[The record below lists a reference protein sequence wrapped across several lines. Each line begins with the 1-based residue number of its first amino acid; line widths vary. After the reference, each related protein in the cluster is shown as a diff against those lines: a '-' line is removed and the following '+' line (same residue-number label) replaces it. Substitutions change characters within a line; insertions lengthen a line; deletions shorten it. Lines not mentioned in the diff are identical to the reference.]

1 MSPDP
6 DRLSS
11 NPLLRP
17 PPAPVANAGE
27 RAFDAVAA
35 AASVRD
41 AGVPTDEPWCDTA
54 RAVFGAS
61 EFVARVAER
70 QPAAFA
76 ELAAAGMPAP
86 GDADALARR
95 LEETVAATLI
105 DAEDE
110 PGLMRAL
117 RRFRALE
124 SARIAW
130 RDLTGQATIDATLA
144 AQSALADACIRVTL
158 ARLEVWAQARHGVPR
173 DAAGQPQSLV
183 VLGMGKLG
191 GGELNFS
198 SDIDLILLYGEPG
211 TTDGDRPLE
220 HDAYFMR
227 LGQRLIRILDER
239 TADGYVFRVDMRL
252 RPFGTSGPLVMHTA
266 QLEQYLLTQAREWER
281 FALVKARPISGDQV
295 SVQAVEELLRPFVF
309 RRYLDFGAF
318 ESLRDLK
325 ARLEREMARKGLHGN
340 VKYGR
345 GGIREIEFVAQAFQ
359 LIRGGREPRLR
370 QRSLLGILGALDQLG
385 ELPSEVIADL
395 AAAYRFLR
403 RVENRLQARADER
416 VHALPRDPDGR
427 AWLAWVLGLEDE
439 ADLKRELDHHT
450 GRVQACFNEV
460 FNLPGPEGEGADDGV
475 DAGLG
480 PVWEAELA
488 EDEAEAVLAQA
499 GFSEP
504 ADVRR
509 RLTTLQQSSRFRTL
523 SATARA
529 RLDTLMPLLL
539 ADVAAVAANGRTLGR
554 LLALIEAVARRSVY
568 LSLLAENAAARR
580 RLVELCAASAW
591 IADFVTR
598 HPILLDELIDPD
610 SLYEPLDR
618 AAVAAEIE
626 EALVGVD
633 SDDLEAQ
640 MDALRRVRQTNVLR
654 VAAVDITGRLPLMR
668 VSDYLTWIAEAVL
681 EAVHRLVYNQT
692 VARYGRPRSRL
703 DGVER
708 EPAFGIVAYGK
719 LGGIELGYGSDLDL
733 VFLYDAEGEDLG
745 TDGEREL
752 DNATFFARLAQRI
765 IHFLNTPTPA
775 GVLYEID
782 TRLRPNGSAGMLVS
796 TLDAFTRYQHENA
809 WTWEHQALV
818 RARMVVGDETLA
830 TRFETVRAEVLQR
843 PRDPDTLRD
852 EVVSMRERM
861 RRELARGGRDR
872 FDLKQDRGG
881 VADIEFMV
889 QYGVLAGACATP
901 ALAEYTDNIRL
912 IEALAAHDHL
922 DADEARLLADAYRG
936 FRTRIHRLA
945 LLDEPAVVEP
955 DDELAAYV
963 DTIAALWERR
973 MGGAVNEQ

>member
-1 MSPDP
+1 MSSDP
-6 DRLSS
+6 NESLSS
-11 NPLLRP
+11 PLLRP
-17 PPAPVANAGE
+17 PPVSVATAGE
-27 RAFDAVAA
+27 RAFDAVAR
-35 AASVRD
+35 AASACGADLPEDPAWR
-41 AGVPTDEPWCDTA
+41 DTA

-76 ELAAAGMPAP
+76 ALAADGMPAP

-95 LEETVAATLI
+95 LEATVAATLG

-110 PGLMRAL
+110 QGLMRAL

-124 SARIAW
+124 SVRIAW
-130 RDLTGQATIDATLA
+130 RDLTGQAGIDATLA
-144 AQSALADACIRVTL
+144 AQSALADACIEATL
-158 ARLEVWAQARHGVPR
+158 ARLEAWAQARHGVPR
-173 DAAGQPQSLV
+173 DASGQPLSLV

-198 SDIDLILLYGEPG
+198 SDIDLVLLYGEPG
-211 TTDGDRPLE
+211 TTDGERPLE

-239 TADGYVFRVDMRL
+239 TPDGYVFRVDMRL
-252 RPFGTSGPLVMHTA
+252 RPFGSSGPLVMHTA

-281 FALVKARPISGDQV
+281 FALVKARPISGDRA
-295 SVQAVEELLRPFVF
+295 SVQAVGDLLRPFVF

-345 GGIREIEFVAQAFQ
+345 GGIREIEFIAQAFQ

-370 QRSLLGILGALDQLG
+370 KRSLLSILGALDQLG
-385 ELPSEVIADL
+385 ELPSEVLTDL

-416 VHALPRDPDGR
+416 VHALPRDAEGR
-427 AWLAWVLGLEDE
+427 AWLAWVLGLDGE
-439 ADLKRELDHHT
+439 ADLERELDHHT
-450 GRVQACFNEV
+450 GRVQACFSDV
-460 FNLPGPEGEGADDGV
+460 FNLPGPDGDGADD
-475 DAGLG
+475 AGMG
-480 PVWEAELA
+480 PVWEGELI
-488 EDEAEAVLAQA
+488 EDEAEAVLERA

-509 RLTTLQQSSRFRTL
+509 RLTTLHQSSRFRSL
-523 SATARA
+523 SATARS

-626 EALVGVD
+626 EALAGVE
-633 SDDLEAQ
+633 SEDLEAQ
-640 MDALRRVRQTNVLR
+640 MDALRQVRQTNVLR

-681 EAVHRLVYNQT
+681 EAVHRLVYRQT
-692 VARYGRPRSRL
+692 VARYGRPRSRV

-733 VFLYDAEGEDLG
+733 VFLHDAEGEDLG

-782 TRLRPNGSAGMLVS
+782 TRLRPNGSAGMLVT
-796 TLDAFTRYQHENA
+796 TLYAFARYQQENA

-818 RARMVVGDETLA
+818 RARMVVGDESLER
-830 TRFETVRAEVLQR
+830 RFEAVRAEVLQR
-843 PRDPDTLRD
+843 PRDPDALRE

-881 VADIEFMV
+881 VTDIEFMV
-889 QYGVLAGACATP
+889 QYGVLSGAVATP
-901 ALAEYTDNIRL
+901 ALVEYTDNIRL
-912 IEALAAHDHL
+912 IEALAEHGHL
-922 DADEARLLADAYRG
+922 DTDAARLLADAYRG
-936 FRTRIHRLA
+936 FRARIHRRA

-955 DDELAAYV
+955 DDELAGYV
-963 DTIAALWERR
+963 DAVAALWERR
-973 MGGAVNEQ
+973 MGGPVAG

>member
-1 MSPDP
+1 MRPD
-6 DRLSS
+6 LNESSS
-11 NPLLRP
+11 NLLLRP
-17 PPAPVANAGE
+17 PPASVAAAGE
-27 RAFDAVAA
+27 RSFDAVAR
-35 AASVRD
+35 AASARGADLPDDPVWR
-41 AGVPTDEPWCDTA
+41 DTA

-61 EFVARVAER
+61 EFVARVAEQ

-76 ELAAAGMPAP
+76 ALAADGIPAP

-95 LEETVAATLI
+95 LQATVAATLI
-105 DAEDE
+105 EDE
-110 PGLMRAL
+110 DEHGLMRAL
-117 RRFRALE
+117 RRFRTLE

-130 RDLTGQATIDATLA
+130 RDLTGQAGIDETLA
-144 AQSALADACIRVTL
+144 AQSALADACIQVTL

-173 DAAGQPQSLV
+173 DASGQPQSLV

-211 TTDGDRPLE
+211 TTDGERPLE

-239 TADGYVFRVDMRL
+239 TPDGYVFRVDMRL
-252 RPFGTSGPLVMHTA
+252 RPFGNSGPLVMHTA

-281 FALVKARPISGDQV
+281 FALVKARPISGDRA
-295 SVQAVEELLRPFVF
+295 SVQAVEDLLRPFVF

-325 ARLEREMARKGLHGN
+325 SRLEREMARKGLHGN

-370 QRSLLGILGALDQLG
+370 QRSLLSILGALDRMG
-385 ELPSEVIADL
+385 ELPSGVLADL

-416 VHALPRDPDGR
+416 VHALPRDAEGR
-427 AWLAWVLGLEDE
+427 AWLAWVLGLDGE
-439 ADLKRELDHHT
+439 AGLERELDGHT
-450 GRVQACFNEV
+450 GRVQACFSDV
-460 FNLPGPEGEGADDGV
+460 FNLPGPDDDGADD

-480 PVWEAELA
+480 PVWEGELA
-488 EDEAEAVLAQA
+488 EDETEAVLERA

-509 RLTTLQQSSRFRTL
+509 RLTTLHESSRFRSL
-523 SATARA
+523 SATARS

-539 ADVAAVAANGRTLGR
+539 TDVAAVAANGRTLGR

-633 SDDLEAQ
+633 AEDLEAQ
-640 MDALRRVRQTNVLR
+640 MDALRQVRQTNVLR

-681 EAVHRLVYNQT
+681 EAAHRLVYSQS
-692 VARYGRPRSRL
+692 VARYGRPRSRV

-782 TRLRPNGSAGMLVS
+782 TRLRPNGSAGMLVTS
-796 TLDAFTRYQHENA
+796 LDAFARYQHENA

-818 RARMVVGDETLA
+818 RARMVVGDAALER
-830 TRFETVRAEVLQR
+830 RFEAVRAEVLQR
-843 PRDPDTLRD
+843 RRDPDALLG

-901 ALAEYTDNIRL
+901 ALVEYTDNIRL
-912 IEALAAHDHL
+912 IEALAAHGHL
-922 DADEARLLADAYRG
+922 DPDEARLLADAYRG

-955 DDELAAYV
+955 DDELAGYV
-963 DTIAALWERR
+963 DAVAARWDRR
-973 MGGAVNEQ
+973 MDGPVTEQ

>member
-1 MSPDP
+1 MSSD
-6 DRLSS
+6 LNEVSS
-11 NPLLRP
+11 NPLLRS
-17 PPAPVANAGE
+17 PPASVAAAGE
-27 RAFDAVAA
+27 RAFDAVTRS
-35 AASVRD
+35 ASACGAD
-41 AGVPTDEPWCDTA
+41 LPDDPAWCDIA

-76 ELAAAGMPAP
+76 ALAADGMPAS

-95 LEETVAATLI
+95 LDATLVATLI
-105 DAEDE
+105 GDEDE
-110 PGLMRAL
+110 HGLMRAL

-130 RDLTGQATIDATLA
+130 RDLTGQATIDETLA
-144 AQSALADACIRVTL
+144 AQSALADACIQVTL
-158 ARLEVWAQARHGVPR
+158 ARLETWAQARHGVPR
-173 DAAGQPQSLV
+173 GASGEPQSLV

-211 TTDGDRPLE
+211 TTDGERPLE

-239 TADGYVFRVDMRL
+239 TPDGYVFRVDMRL
-252 RPFGTSGPLVMHTA
+252 RPFGNSGPLVMHTA

-281 FALVKARPISGDQV
+281 FALVKARPISGDRA
-295 SVQAVEELLRPFVF
+295 SVQAVEDLLRPFVF

-325 ARLEREMARKGLHGN
+325 SRLEREMARKGLHGN

-345 GGIREIEFVAQAFQ
+345 GGIREIEFIAQAFQ

-370 QRSLLGILGALDQLG
+370 QRSLLDILTALDHMG
-385 ELPSEVIADL
+385 ELPSGVIADL

-416 VHALPRDPDGR
+416 VHALPRDAEGR
-427 AWLAWVLGLEDE
+427 AWLAWVLGLDGE
-439 ADLKRELDHHT
+439 ADLQRELDHHT
-450 GRVQACFNEV
+450 RRVQDCFNDV
-460 FNLPGPEGEGADDGV
+460 FNLPGGERDGADD
-475 DAGLG
+475 DATLG
-480 PVWEAELA
+480 PVWEGELA
-488 EDEAEAVLAQA
+488 EDEAEAALERA

-509 RLTTLQQSSRFRTL
+509 RLTTLQQSSRYRSL
-523 SATARA
+523 SATARS

-539 ADVAAVAANGRTLGR
+539 ADVVAVAANGRTLGR

-626 EALVGVD
+626 EALVGID
-633 SDDLEAQ
+633 SEDLESQ
-640 MDALRRVRQTNVLR
+640 MDALRQVRQTNVLR

-681 EAVHRLVYNQT
+681 EAVHRLVWRQT
-692 VARYGRPRSRL
+692 VARYGQPRSRV

-708 EPAFGIVAYGK
+708 EPAFAIIAYGK

-733 VFLYDAEGEDLG
+733 VFLYDSEGEDLG

-775 GVLYEID
+775 GILYEID

-796 TLDAFTRYQHENA
+796 TLDAFARYQHENA

-818 RARMVVGDETLA
+818 RARMVVGDETLER
-830 TRFETVRAEVLQR
+830 RFEAVRAEVLQR
-843 PRDPDTLRD
+843 RRDPDALLD
-852 EVVSMRERM
+852 EVVTMRERM

-901 ALAEYTDNIRL
+901 ALVEYTDNIRL
-912 IEALAAHDHL
+912 IEALAAQGHL
-922 DADEARLLADAYRG
+922 DADDARLLADAYRG

-955 DDELAAYV
+955 DDELADYAGAV
-963 DTIAALWERR
+963 AALWERR
-973 MGGAVNEQ
+973 MGGPVTEQ

>member
-1 MSPDP
+1 MSPEPDP
-6 DRLSS
+6 SS
-11 NPLLRP
+11 SRPLLRP
-17 PPAPVANAGE
+17 PPASVASAGE
-27 RAFDAVAA
+27 RAFDAVATA
-35 AASVRD
+35 AAARGADLPDDAAWRD
-41 AGVPTDEPWCDTA
+41 SA

-70 QPAAFA
+70 QPVAFA
-76 ELAAAGMPAP
+76 ALAAHGMPAP
-86 GDADALARR
+86 GDADAMSRR
-95 LEETVAATLI
+95 LEETVAALLV

-110 PGLMRAL
+110 QGLMRAL

-130 RDLTGQATIDATLA
+130 RDLTGQATIDATLSD
-144 AQSALADACIRVTL
+144 QSALADACVRVTL
-158 ARLEVWAQARHGVPR
+158 ARLEAWAHARHGTPR
-173 DAAGQPQSLV
+173 DASGQPLSLV

-211 TTDGDRPLE
+211 TTDGERPLE

-239 TADGYVFRVDMRL
+239 TPEGYVFRVDMRL
-252 RPFGTSGPLVMHTA
+252 RPFGSSGPLVMHTA

-281 FALVKARPISGDQV
+281 FALVKARPISGDPAT
-295 SVQAVEELLRPFVF
+295 VQAVEDLLRPFVF

-325 ARLEREMARKGLHGN
+325 SRLEREMARKGIHGN

-345 GGIREIEFVAQAFQ
+345 GGIREVEFVAQAFQ
-359 LIRGGREPRLR
+359 LIRGGREPRLS
-370 QRSLLGILGALDQLG
+370 QRSLLDILGALDRLG
-385 ELPSEVIADL
+385 ELPGEVIAEL

-416 VHALPRDPDGR
+416 VHALPRDAEGR
-427 AWLAWVLGLEDE
+427 AWLAWVLGLDGETE
-439 ADLKRELDHHT
+439 FRRALDHHT

-460 FNLPGPEGEGADDGV
+460 FNLPGPEGDGADDDV
-475 DAGLG
+475 GLG
-480 PVWEAELA
+480 AVWEVELA
-488 EDEAEAVLAQA
+488 EDEAEAVLTRA
-499 GFSEP
+499 GFTEP
-504 ADVRR
+504 GDVRR
-509 RLTTLQQSSRFRTL
+509 RLATLHQSSRYRSL

-529 RLDTLMPLLL
+529 RLDTLRPMRL
-539 ADVAAVAANGRTLGR
+539 ADGAAVAANGRTLGR

-618 AAVAAEIE
+618 EAVAAEID

-633 SDDLEAQ
+633 GEDLEAQ
-640 MDALRRVRQTNVLR
+640 MDALRQVRQTNVLR

-681 EAVHRLVYNQT
+681 DAVHRLVYQQT
-692 VARYGRPRSRL
+692 IARYGRPRSRV

-719 LGGIELGYGSDLDL
+719 LGGLELGYGSDLDL
-733 VFLYDAEGEDLG
+733 VFLYDAAGDDLG

-752 DNATFFARLAQRI
+752 DNSTFFARLAQRI

-796 TLDAFTRYQHENA
+796 TLDAFTRYQNEKA

-818 RARMVVGDETLA
+818 RARMVVGDETLVE
-830 TRFETVRAEVLQR
+830 RFGAVRAEVLKR
-843 PRDPDTLRD
+843 PRAPDTLLE

-861 RRELARGGRDR
+861 RRELARGGSDR

-889 QYGVLAGACATP
+889 QYAVLAGAGATP
-901 ALAEYTDNIRL
+901 ALTEYTDNIRL
-912 IEALAAHDHL
+912 IEALAAHGHL
-922 DADEARLLADAYRG
+922 EDDEARLLADAYRG

-955 DDELAAYV
+955 DDELAGYV
-963 DTIAALWERR
+963 DAVAALWDRR
-973 MGGAVNEQ
+973 MGGPATEQ